1 MVNALH
7 TKNQPKTSCNL
18 THVVV
23 AVAIAVAVVELMA
36 AWVKSKRYINFW
48 RRVAA
53 VFTFPTRQQMI
64 YNIFYDFSQ

>member
-1 MVNALH
+1 MANAMH

-23 AVAIAVAVVELMA
+23 VVAVVVAVVVVELTA

-48 RRVAA
+48 HRVAA
-53 VFTFPTRQQMI
+53 VFTFP
-64 YNIFYDFSQ
+64 NDL